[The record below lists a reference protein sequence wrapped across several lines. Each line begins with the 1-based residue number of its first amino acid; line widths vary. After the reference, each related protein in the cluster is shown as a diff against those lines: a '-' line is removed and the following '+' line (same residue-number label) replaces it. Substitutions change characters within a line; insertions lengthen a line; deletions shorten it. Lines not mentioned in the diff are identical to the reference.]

1 MFMEHLYGIC
11 RITHSA
17 HILITEPFKKYLNKM
32 KKALSGKTGYF
43 FFKVNAAVMHPI
55 DQST

>member
-1 MFMEHLYGIC
+1 MEHLYGIC